1 MTMHHHTIAVTLGL
15 DPDGAPV
22 IWDARRNLVIVGN
35 AGQGKTTLVRQVI
48 EQLPQHADVIVLDP
62 LERVERIGPLSR
74 PVEAVHDHD
83 AMTAAL
89 RALAASPCPGRES
102 ERFLVIDDG
111 STLREC
117 NPEAVEVLRDLVML
131 AGAFG
136 VRTVLSTQRLDGF
149 APTAPELWLDEAFP
163 DRIVLGRGRYDMP
176 ALVGVPAMPDRPFYG
191 VARFEL
197 EQPRHVRLVDRPARR

>member
-15 DPDGAPV
+15 DPFGAPV

-62 LERVERIGPLSR
+62 LERVGPLSR

-111 STLREC
+111 STLRDR

-136 VRTVLSTQRLDGF
+136 VRTVLSTQRLDGY
-149 APTAPELWLDEAFP
+149 APTAPEQWLDEAFP
-163 DRIVLGRGRYDMP
+163 DRIVLGRARYDMP
-176 ALVGVPAMPDRPFYG
+176 ALVGMPTMPNRPLYG
-191 VARFEL
+191 VARFEM

>member
-1 MTMHHHTIAVTLGL
+1 MTMGHHAIAVTLGFE
-15 DPDGAPV
+15 PDGDPV

-35 AGQGKTTLVRQVI
+35 AGQGKTVLVRQVI

-62 LERVERIGPLSR
+62 LERVGPLSR

-102 ERFLVIDDG
+102 ERFLVVDDG
-111 STLREC
+111 STLRDR

-163 DRIVLGRGRYDMP
+163 DRIVLGRARYDTH
-176 ALVGVPAMPDRPFYG
+176 ALVGVTNVAVGRRCG
-191 VARFEL
+191 IARFDL
-197 EQPRHVRLVDRPARR
+197 GQPHFVLMDSPARR

>member
-1 MTMHHHTIAVTLGL
+1 MTMGHHTIAVTLGL
-15 DPDGAPV
+15 DPV
-22 IWDARRNLVIVGN
+22 IWDAGRNLVIVGN
-35 AGQGKTTLVRQVI
+35 AGQGKTSLVRQVI

-62 LERVERIGPLSR
+62 LERVGPLSR
-74 PVEAVHDHD
+74 PVEAVHGHD
-83 AMTAAL
+83 EMTDAL

-111 STLREC
+111 STLRER

-149 APTAPELWLDEAFP
+149 APTAPEQGLDEAFP
-163 DRIVLGRGRYDMP
+163 DRIVLGSHYDTH
-176 ALVGVPAMPDRPFYG
+176 ALVGVTNVAVGRRCG
-191 VARFEL
+191 IARFDL
-197 EQPRHVRLVDRPARR
+197 GQPHFVLMDSPARR